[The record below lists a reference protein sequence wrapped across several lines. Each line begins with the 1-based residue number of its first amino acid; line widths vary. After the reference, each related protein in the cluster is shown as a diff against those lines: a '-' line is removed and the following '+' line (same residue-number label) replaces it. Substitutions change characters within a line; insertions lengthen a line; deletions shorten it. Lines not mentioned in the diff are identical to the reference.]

1 MATIVISLYFC
12 LDSSTI
18 NQLPNLVASGLCLSC
33 PSAGTSVYIL
43 SLSSLSCGLSSQAE
57 TIGSA
62 LIWPHDQGENLPW
75 VSRVPDNK
83 KGGGEHSSHPH
94 DVVMSKMGEVRFP
107 AQGHGDAIIRATV
120 RLLDSWGPL
129 FSLPSPKALV
139 GC

>member
-1 MATIVISLYFC
+1 MTKEKIYLGFPGYP
-12 LDSSTI
+12 T
-18 NQLPNLVASGLCLSC
+18 
-33 PSAGTSVYIL
+33 T
-43 SLSSLSCGLSSQAE
+43 
-57 TIGSA
+57 
-62 LIWPHDQGENLPW
+62 
-75 VSRVPDNK
+75 K
-83 KGGGEHSSHPH
+83 KEEVNTAAIHN